1 MNTKAVSAL
10 AFLFLSSFISCS
22 NKVESNVEDGIVI
35 KSGELTLENT
45 LDALEP
51 LVPFHF
57 KEADTEG
64 MIEENI
70 EIDSHFTSFHSDFIA
85 NIEMTQSDRPHVD
98 VYIPKDFKVK
108 VTYLNG
114 ELRLENL
121 EKNINI
127 NINRNSEET
136 VVINLCVPKVE
147 KLELSGISH
156 LSFTGDF
163 IQSENLLID
172 ISGCSGITSEGSLNV
187 GNLKMDVSGCSK
199 IEIPKLKTD
208 FFNFHLT
215 GISGL
220 EVATC
225 VCNNMKGIIDGT
237 SQAKM
242 KTDISE
248 QLDIDISGS
257 SKFDLNNEILK
268 EGIVKISGIS
278 FVELTGSVDRLEASV
293 TGASKLH
300 VNGGTIKEGSLE
312 IGGTSFA
319 KLSGSSDYLK
329 ADLSGISKL
338 DVSNLE
344 YSSYNFNCDVLSKI
358 KK

>member
-1 MNTKAVSAL
+1 
-10 AFLFLSSFISCS
+10 
-22 NKVESNVEDGIVI
+22 
-35 KSGELTLENT
+35 
-45 LDALEP
+45 
-51 LVPFHF
+51 
-57 KEADTEG
+57 
-64 MIEENI
+64 
-70 EIDSHFTSFHSDFIA
+70 
-85 NIEMTQSDRPHVD
+85 
-98 VYIPKDFKVK
+98 
-108 VTYLNG
+108 
-114 ELRLENL
+114 
-121 EKNINI
+121 
-127 NINRNSEET
+127 
-136 VVINLCVPKVE
+136 
-147 KLELSGISH
+147 
-156 LSFTGDF
+156 
-163 IQSENLLID
+163 
-172 ISGCSGITSEGSLNV
+172 
-187 GNLKMDVSGCSK
+187 
-199 IEIPKLKTD
+199 
-208 FFNFHLT
+208 
-215 GISGL
+215 
-220 EVATC
+220 
-225 VCNNMKGIIDGT
+225 MKGIIDGT

-257 SKFDLNNEILK
+257 SKFYLNNEILK